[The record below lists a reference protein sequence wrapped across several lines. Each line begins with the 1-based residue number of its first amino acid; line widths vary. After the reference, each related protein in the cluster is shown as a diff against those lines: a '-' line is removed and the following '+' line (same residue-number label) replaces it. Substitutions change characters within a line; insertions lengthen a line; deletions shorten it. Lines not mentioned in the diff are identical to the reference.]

1 VIFITVFT
9 LTSVPLVTDS
19 FADERDRR
27 RSNDNRIEQTQGKRV
42 ERARS
47 RSSDNRFKRVQE
59 KRGEKSLYKKRWENK
74 KRIISPRSMRHGH
87 KVRKLPRGYKRAWY
101 KRTPYYYR
109 FGVFYRPGTSGY
121 IVVKA
126 PIGAIVV
133 SLPVG
138 NQRLWVDG
146 SAYYVYGGIFY
157 KRVPKGFVIVQP
169 PDTVVVDEIDPDIV
183 QPSQTAT
190 GEVSVTAPVLNVRS
204 GPTLGDP
211 KIYQIHEG
219 YILEIH
225 GKSNGWLY
233 VQLPNGEFGWVK
245 SIFTR
250 PLEPA
255 SG

>member
-1 VIFITVFT
+1 MQRKSHIFHQIITVVFITVFAV
-9 LTSVPLVTDS
+9 TSVPLATDA
-19 FADERDRR
+19 FAGERERRNSNYNSHEREHDRKDER
-27 RSNDNRIEQTQGKRV
+27 SHNNKRW
-42 ERARS
+42 
-47 RSSDNRFKRVQE
+47 K
-59 KRGEKSLYKKRWENK
+59 KKR
-74 KRIISPRSMRHGH
+74 RVISPRVISHGH
-87 KVRKLPRGYKRAWY
+87 TVRKLPRGYKRAWY
-101 KRTPYYYR
+101 KKTPYFYSR
-109 FGVFYRPGTSGY
+109 GVFYRPGPSGY

-138 NQRLWVDG
+138 NQRIWVDG
-146 SAYYVYGGIFY
+146 SSYYVYGGIFY
-157 KRVPKGFVIVQP
+157 KRVPKGFVVAQT
-169 PDTVVVDEIDPDIV
+169 PDTVVVDEIDPAIV
-183 QPSQTAT
+183 NPSQAAS

-204 GPTLGDP
+204 GPSLGDP

-225 GKSNGWLY
+225 GKSKGWLY

-245 SIFTR
+245 SVFTR